1 MLTWMFLFLLAFVQ
15 DTLPVVKLDVEN
27 EEVQIG
33 EVIEGITTVF
43 VFSLTAKEEIDWSEF
58 TTQTPCSCMKVK
70 VKNDAPAFKKAVD
83 VSLWVRPQSETT
95 IVGQPV
101 QWRLKSEKR
110 GSILV
115 KGTVTAPAVLDYT
128 GIRAKDVVGGSRI
141 FTITA
146 IDRVKLLDIPTSEQ
160 NGVQILSKVL
170 DDGKKL
176 EIRLDAK
183 DEPDE
188 GKIFL
193 DIPFALR
200 DTDVTGKL
208 VRAIK
213 IVKPRPCVLSPSRIS
228 IGSSLSGRFVWRD
241 NRGIDGQPVKFFLV
255 SEQGKVEIPMPE
267 YASKTA
273 TKVVPFVVPET
284 WLGTMRIQA
293 VDEASTVLAELSLIR
308 EGE

>member
-1 MLTWMFLFLLAFVQ
+1 MLNWMFLFLLAFLQ
-15 DTLPVVKLDVEN
+15 DALPVVQLDVEN
-27 EEVQIG
+27 EEVKIG

-58 TTQTPCSCMKVK
+58 TTQTSCSCMKVK
-70 VKNDAPAFKKAVD
+70 VKNDAPAVKKAVE
-83 VSLWVRPQSETT
+83 VSLWVRPQTQTT
-95 IVGQPV
+95 SVGQPV
-101 QWRLKSEKR
+101 LWRLQSEKR

-115 KGTVTAPAVLDYT
+115 KGTVIAPAVLDYT
-128 GIRAKDVVGGSRI
+128 GIKSKDVVGGSRV

-146 IDRVKLLDIPTSEQ
+146 IDRVKLSDIPTSEH

-176 EIRLDAK
+176 EVRLDAK
-183 DEPDE
+183 EEPDE
-188 GKIFL
+188 GTIFL

-200 DTDVTGKL
+200 GTDVTGKL
-208 VRAIK
+208 VRSIK
-213 IVKPRPCVLSPSRIS
+213 IVKPKPCVLSPSRIN
-228 IGSSLSGRFVWRD
+228 IGSALSGRFLWRD
-241 NRGIDGQPVKFFLV
+241 NRGIEGQPVKFFLV

-267 YASKTA
+267 YDSKTA
-273 TKVVPFVVPET
+273 TKVVPFVVPKT
-284 WLGTMRIQA
+284 WLGTMRIRA